1 MTDTT
6 DEMEAGAAMYESFM
20 EQKEWRFRNK
30 EWVQKSGTIIKVGA
44 MTDRHIRNTV
54 SMLLK
59 YNRDR
64 YRHLCL
70 AAATDMK
77 AREQLEKVE
86 RYGWQDA
93 STRWIAIFQE
103 EREKREDD

>member
-20 EQKEWRFRNK
+20 EHKD
-30 EWVQKSGTIIKVGA
+30 EWVQKDGSRIKVGA

-64 YRHLCL
+64 YRQLCL

-93 STRWIAIFQE
+93 STRWITIFQE
-103 EREKREDD
+103 ERKKREDG